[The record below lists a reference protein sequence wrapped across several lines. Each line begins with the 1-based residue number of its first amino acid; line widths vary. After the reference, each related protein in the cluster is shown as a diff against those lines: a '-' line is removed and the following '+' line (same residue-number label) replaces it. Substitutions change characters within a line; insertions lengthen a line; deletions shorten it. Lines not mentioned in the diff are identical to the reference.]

1 MRPALYLFP
10 HRSTKISAK
19 IHDLESDFIEEM
31 IAEIVAIDTVS
42 VSQVGVPTLFK
53 PRTLTDVYSQIRMLD
68 ASGYPHS
75 YFEGDELLKVA

>member
-1 MRPALYLFP
+1 
-10 HRSTKISAK
+10 
-19 IHDLESDFIEEM
+19 M